1 MPDVTVANLKDR
13 ACVWEFTK
21 NDRNG
26 TPRVSATPYEVKCRW
41 EQKTTER
48 TSQDGQTLGYPGTV
62 HLDRSVP
69 VLSIIRQGK
78 LADLPDDLDSLYK
91 IESIDAVP
99 DLKNRSGKT
108 KYTAVISKHG
118 GRLPTE

>member
-1 MPDVTVANLKDR
+1 MDVTITNLKDH
-13 ACVWEFTK
+13 ACIWEFTS

-41 EQKTTER
+41 VQKTTER

-62 HLDRSVP
+62 DLDRNVP
-69 VLSIIRQGK
+69 VFSIIRQGE
-78 LADLPDDLDSLYK
+78 LEDLPATLNNLYK

-99 DLKNRSGKT
+99 DLKNRAGKT

-118 GRLPTE
+118 GRLPTA